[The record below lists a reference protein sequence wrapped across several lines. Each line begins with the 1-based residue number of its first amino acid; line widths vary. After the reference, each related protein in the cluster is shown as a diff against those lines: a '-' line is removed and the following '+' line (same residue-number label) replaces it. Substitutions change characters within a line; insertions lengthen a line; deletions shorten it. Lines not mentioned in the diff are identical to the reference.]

1 MGFRAIERVTGIS
14 HNTILNWVRVAE
26 THIDEEN
33 YEIPEIAQ
41 IDELQ
46 TFVGSKKTIWVW
58 TVVNTKLPGILKF
71 VIGDR
76 LWSKEKSPSPTP
88 LQNRACEFPSTRL
101 LM

>member
-1 MGFRAIERVTGIS
+1 MAWDFEPLRESLVFLTTQYLTG
-14 HNTILNWVRVAE
+14 LELQKPRC
-26 THIDEEN
+26 DEEN

-76 LWSKEKSPSPTP
+76 S
-88 LQNRACEFPSTRL
+88 L
-101 LM
+101 LN